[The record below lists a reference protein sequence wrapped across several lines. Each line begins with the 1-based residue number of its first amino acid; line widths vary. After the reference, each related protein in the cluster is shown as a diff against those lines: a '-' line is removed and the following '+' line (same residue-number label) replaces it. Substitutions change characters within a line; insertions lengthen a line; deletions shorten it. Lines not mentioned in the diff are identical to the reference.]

1 MICYFSFP
9 YKKFFKNKERGDFLG
24 NLQIKDPPIF
34 TEQVH
39 QIEEE
44 EYLTAELENEIKGA
58 LLNNEVFLKVLA
70 ETIQKTVEAH
80 IKNGNLHVTEQ
91 DKNIWSSK
99 ATVDHLH
106 DERYYTKA
114 EISENIS
121 NPNLLINP
129 DFRNP
134 INQRG
139 QTGYHIA
146 GYAIDRWYKGDGS
159 VYIKDGYLELYRT
172 GHVNSLSQFVEL
184 DAAEQILTFSVC
196 TTENKIYNNTQYIKN
211 IDKTY
216 DYTEIEKYK
225 MRMSYDSNRKLL
237 KTEIY
242 CDGNDD
248 SAILGLKWAKLE
260 LGSSPTHFTPP
271 DLTEELLKC
280 QRYYYS
286 LDFSIY
292 SEIQQYG
299 FRLPVKMRGNPTTD
313 FNSSNKNI
321 VIYSTNDTSVVLA
334 SMSSGAWIFNT
345 NGYEY
350 LRLDAEIY

>member
-80 IKNGNLHVTEQ
+80 IKNGNLHVTAQ

-99 ATVDHLH
+99 AAADHLH

-114 EISENIS
+114 EISEKIS

-129 DFRNP
+129 DFGNP

-139 QTGYHIA
+139 QIDYRENETYT
-146 GYAIDRWYKGDGS
+146 IDRWYKGNGTVS
-159 VYIKDGYLELYRT
+159 VKNGYIELYRN
-172 GHVNSLSQFVEL
+172 GHINIFQQFVEL
-184 DAAEQILTFSVC
+184 DAAGKILTFSVC
-196 TTENKIYNNTQYIKN
+196 TTENKIYSNTQYIT
-211 IDKTY
+211 DGTY
-216 DYTEIEKYK
+216 SYTEVEEYK
-225 MRMSYDSNRKLL
+225 IRMSYDSVRKLL
-237 KTEIY
+237 TTEIY
-242 CDGNDD
+242 CDGNND
-248 SAILGLKWAKLE
+248 SAILKLKWAKLE